1 MKKTYEAPLVEK
13 IEFDYSSTVT
23 ASTVKQTY
31 RDSNENYD
39 CHSSL
44 MPDNPCGYELSGG
57 VHTSNADYD
66 CGK

>member
-1 MKKTYEAPLVEK
+1 MKKNYETPLVEK
-13 IEFDYSSTVT
+13 IEFDYSESVT
-23 ASTVKQTY
+23 ASGGAKKTY

-44 MPDNPCGYELSGG
+44 MPDNPCGFELSGG

-66 CGK
+66 CV